1 MKAGGTLFARE
12 RLLVLAV
19 TAIVSGRAVAADWP
33 NFRGPNRNGI
43 SQEKLLVG
51 PSTAIEQLW
60 TKWIGPSCSSVAIS
74 GGRLYTMTNTGKTDD
89 EKTHQD
95 VVYCFDAPTGNEIW
109 RHSYKCGINFKS
121 NTPEGP
127 FASPTVDA
135 NSVYTF
141 SRKGDLYCLDAGS
154 GKVRW
159 YKDVKEQVGMNMPF
173 QGGFAGSPLIAGD
186 MLILNAG
193 DAGTAFN
200 KHTGKV
206 IWKSNAEVAAQATP
220 VLFEAGR
227 EQRLAMF
234 SGIGLVGVRL
244 SDGKRLWTFPWPTK
258 YKTNVADP
266 IVVGDKAFI
275 STWYKMGCV
284 LLNIS
289 GPEPQVIW
297 QNKDMHNHYST
308 CVLWQGCLYG
318 FDVDTLKCMDFETGR
333 VKWQRKGGFGRG
345 QFIMV
350 DEKLV
355 VLTEKGKLQIGDASP
370 QGFEPILE
378 AQVIEGRC
386 FTGPV
391 LSGGRIYVR
400 NLTGDLVC
408 VELKQAKSKD
418 G

>member
-1 MKAGGTLFARE
+1 M
-12 RLLVLAV
+12 
-19 TAIVSGRAVAADWP
+19 
-33 NFRGPNRNGI
+33 
-43 SQEKLLVG
+43 
-51 PSTAIEQLW
+51 
-60 TKWIGPSCSSVAIS
+60 AIS
-74 GGRLYTMTNTGKTDD
+74 GGKLYTVTNTGVTDD
-89 EKTHQD
+89 EKTHED
-95 VVYCFDAPTGNEIW
+95 VVYCLNALTGKEIW
-109 RHSYKCGINFKS
+109 RHTYKCGINFKS

-127 FASPTVDA
+127 FATPTMDG

-159 YKDVKEQVGMNMPF
+159 HKDVKEQVGMNMPF

-200 KHTGKV
+200 KQTGQV

-220 VLFEAGR
+220 VLFEAGG

-244 SDGKRLWTFPWPTK
+244 RDGQRLWTFPWPTK

-266 IVVGDKAFI
+266 IVAGDKAFI

-284 LLNIS
+284 LLDIS
-289 GPEPQVIW
+289 GSQPQIVW
-297 QNKDMHNHYST
+297 QNKDMNNHYCTSI
-308 CVLWQGCLYG
+308 LWQDHLYG
-318 FDVDTLKCMDFETGR
+318 FDVSILKCLDFGTGK

-345 QFIMV
+345 QLIMA
-350 DEKLV
+350 DGKLII
-355 VLTEKGKLQIGDASP
+355 LTEKGKLIIGDASP

-391 LSGGRIYVR
+391 LSGGKIYIR
-400 NLTGDLVC
+400 NLTGDLVS
-408 VELKQAKSKD
+408 VQLKQAKSESK
-418 G
+418 